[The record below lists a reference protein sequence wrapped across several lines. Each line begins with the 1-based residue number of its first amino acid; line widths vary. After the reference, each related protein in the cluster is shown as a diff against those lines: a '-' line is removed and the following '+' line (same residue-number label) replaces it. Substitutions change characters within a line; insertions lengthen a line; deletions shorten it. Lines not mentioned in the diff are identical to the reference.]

1 MRHTASMRE
10 SARQTLLS
18 AGEGFV
24 KKPPSLWSS
33 AFRAGWMMFLFSL
46 IVVIILTAPNL
57 HARRRRTPENP
68 SAILYLGGSAV
79 VAWRYIKAR
88 WIH

>member
-1 MRHTASMRE
+1 M
-10 SARQTLLS
+10 
-18 AGEGFV
+18 
-24 KKPPSLWSS
+24 K
-33 AFRAGWMMFLFSL
+33 FLFSL
-46 IVVIILTAPNL
+46 MVVIILTAPNL
-57 HARRRRTPENP
+57 HARRRCPKTPENP

>member
-1 MRHTASMRE
+1 MRR
-10 SARQTLLS
+10 
-18 AGEGFV
+18 FV
-24 KKPPSLWSS
+24 CSCI
-33 AFRAGWMMFLFSL
+33 FGAGWLKFLFL
-46 IVVIILTAPNL
+46 LMVVIILTAPNL
-57 HARRRRTPENP
+57 HARKKRTPENP